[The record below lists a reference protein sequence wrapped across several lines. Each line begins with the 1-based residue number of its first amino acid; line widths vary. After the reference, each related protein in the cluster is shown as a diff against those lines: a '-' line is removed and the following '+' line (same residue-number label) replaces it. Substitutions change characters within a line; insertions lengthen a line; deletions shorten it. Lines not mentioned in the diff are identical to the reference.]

1 MENLQCLDAV
11 AAYKFGVLTER
22 PAYLKFK
29 YEKELYVLADGETA
43 FITLTTRQGDA
54 VLHLDDN
61 TELELEFGKIYYL
74 KPAPPQS
81 VCLDNFDVQKY
92 TLVDN
97 VRENAVAND
106 QLAFVTERAIDC
118 LKTAIGNK
126 KLRMSC
132 WPLKNVSIVT
142 FLEKCSIPYHVV
154 IQLNCRSY
162 SENGGPYYIFDNDMC
177 LETDGNNEYPP
188 LDFFKKI
195 EDVTTNGNLFCD
207 CKTLVKKVE
216 HVYSEQ
222 IFTGTSINWGSLKTI
237 IEEEKAFVIF
247 NPTVDSDTVT
257 ESVLPVTLPDCI
269 ETVF

>member
-29 YEKELYVLADGETA
+29 DEKELYVLTDEGETA
-43 FITLTTRQGDA
+43 LVTLTTRQGEA
-54 VLHLDDN
+54 VLYVDDN
-61 TELELEFGKIYYL
+61 MELELEYGKIYYL

-132 WPLKNVSIVT
+132 WPLKNISIVT

-154 IQLNCRSY
+154 IKCRSGQSY
-162 SENGGPYYIFDNDMC
+162 CIFDNDMC
-177 LETDGNNEYPP
+177 IETDCNYNYECR

-216 HVYSEQ
+216 HVYKER

-257 ESVLPVTLPDCI
+257 ESIFPFPSLDCI

>member
-29 YEKELYVLADGETA
+29 DEKELYVLTDEGETA
-43 FITLTTRQGDA
+43 LVTLTTRQGEA
-54 VLHLDDN
+54 VLYVDDN
-61 TELELEFGKIYYL
+61 MELELEYGKIYYL

-106 QLAFVTERAIDC
+106 QLTFVTERAIDC

-132 WPLKNVSIVT
+132 WPLKNISIVT

-154 IQLNCRSY
+154 LKCRKS
-162 SENGGPYYIFDNDMC
+162 GGQPYCIFDNDMC
-177 LETDGNNEYPP
+177 IETNCNKECP

-207 CKTLVKKVE
+207 CKTLVKKVK
-216 HVYSEQ
+216 HVYSERL
-222 IFTGTSINWGSLKTI
+222 FTGTTINWS
-237 IEEEKAFVIF
+237 EEKAFVIF

-257 ESVLPVTLPDCI
+257 ESVLPVTSPDCI